1 MVLDLRGA
9 AVGVGFRRS
18 EVEGG
23 AGGGCKLFV
32 RRRKVMSSLQRRRL
46 NSPQQL
52 ERMLEFGT
60 NGRRGKT
67 AVQKKKR
74 QLVKTLTPVNLR
86 GVGHLVH
93 FEFLQRAQKVSG
105 PCLSIF
111 VLLTERLAGF
121 HS

>member
-1 MVLDLRGA
+1 MVLDLHGA
-9 AVGVGFRRS
+9 AVDVGFRRS

-32 RRRKVMSSLQRRRL
+32 RRREVMSSLQRRRL
-46 NSPQQL
+46 NGLQQL
-52 ERMLEFGT
+52 ARMLKLGT

-74 QLVKTLTPVNLR
+74 QIVKTLTPVNLK

-93 FEFLQRAQKVSG
+93 FKLLQRAQKVSA
-105 PCLSIF
+105 PFINPSFINVFLFS
-111 VLLTERLAGF
+111 
-121 HS
+121 